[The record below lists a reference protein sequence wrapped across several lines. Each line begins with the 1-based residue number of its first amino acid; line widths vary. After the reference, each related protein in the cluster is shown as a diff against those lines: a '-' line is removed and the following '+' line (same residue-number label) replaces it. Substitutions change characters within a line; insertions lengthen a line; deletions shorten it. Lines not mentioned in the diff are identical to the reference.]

1 MNNIAAINNPTKY
14 FLYINRSYK
23 NIDELFVVSQIQLPT
38 QTPVLI
44 SDDKEEIY
52 QACERFNAA
61 IKNEMEVYEKDN
73 KYFFLMT

>member
-1 MNNIAAINNPTKY
+1 MNSMPAINNTTRY

-23 NIDELFVVSQIQLPT
+23 NIDELFVVSQVQLPT
-38 QTPVLI
+38 QNPVLI

-61 IKNEMEVYEKDN
+61 IKNEMEVYEKNN
-73 KYFFLMT
+73 KSFFLMT